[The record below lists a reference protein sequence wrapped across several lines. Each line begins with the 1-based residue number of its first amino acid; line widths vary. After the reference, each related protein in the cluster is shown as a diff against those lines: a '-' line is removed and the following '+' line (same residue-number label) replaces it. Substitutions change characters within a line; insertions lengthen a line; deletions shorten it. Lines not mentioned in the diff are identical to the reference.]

1 MTTDRSTAP
10 TRFGIA
16 HIVVTVIFGLIAAWF
31 LFQGLSQL
39 IEFPLVLEQQGV
51 ADSTPW
57 AALWIGLLQ
66 VPVFFV
72 GAVLVLRR
80 RPIGQFALGLMVAV
94 ASIAAVRLS
103 IIAIASGVIVT

>member
-1 MTTDRSTAP
+1 MTTERATPP

-16 HIVVTVIFGLIAAWF
+16 HIVVTVIFGLISAWF

-39 IEFPLVLEQQGV
+39 IEFPIVLEQQGV

-66 VPVFFV
+66 VPIIFI

-80 RPIGQFALGLMVAV
+80 KPVGQFALGLMVSVTA
-94 ASIAAVRLS
+94 IAALRLS